1 MRVLLVDQIAKVN
14 YKYSYSLANALKKNG
29 ADVDFVIDKKQ
40 EPEGCVCNRIN
51 LFNTDE
57 KNIGKIKK
65 AINYVAS
72 MGRICRMMK
81 GYDVLHT
88 QWIIFSPV
96 DWFYLRKIKKMQKK
110 LIVTIH
116 DILPFDQ
123 KFYDCFFHKKIYEM
137 ADEIIVQAPD
147 NVARFHEL
155 FPDCKVPVHMI
166 AHGHFLQYADIY
178 QKDEAKEKIG
188 ISKDKFVYLFF
199 GQIKTVKGV
208 DYLLK
213 AYAKLLKQYP
223 EMKKDVE
230 LVIAGSV
237 WKADFSVCEE
247 IIKEEKL
254 KEGLQLDIRYIPDEE
269 VGVYYSAADVCV
281 LPYLEVYQSGVLQL
295 TYAYHKTPIVT
306 KIPAFTDIVTEERGF
321 LCEPKDADD
330 LVKALRDAYEKRE
343 CLYEMAERGY
353 AYIAKRFDWDEIAR
367 EIVKLY

>member
-1 MRVLLVDQIAKVN
+1 MRVLFVDQIAKVN
-14 YKYSYSLANALKKNG
+14 YKYSFNLANALKKNG
-29 ADVDFVIDKKQ
+29 ADVEFVIDKKQ
-40 EPEGCVCNRIN
+40 EAEGCICNRIN

-57 KNIGKIKK
+57 KNIGKLKK
-65 AINYVAS
+65 AVNYVIS

-81 GYDVLHT
+81 EYDVIHT

-96 DWFYLRKIKKMQKK
+96 DWFYLRKIKRMKKK
-110 LIVTIH
+110 LVMTIH
-116 DILPFDQ
+116 DILPFEQ
-123 KFYDCFFHKKIYEM
+123 KFYDYFFHKKIYEM

-147 NVARFHEL
+147 NVTRFHEL

-166 AHGHFLQYADIY
+166 AHGNFLQYANI
-178 QKDEAKEKIG
+178 QPRGEARKRLG

-199 GQIKTVKGV
+199 GQIKKIKGV

-223 EMKKDVE
+223 ELKKEVE

-237 WKADFSVCEE
+237 WKMDFSVCER
-247 IIKEEKL
+247 IIQEENL
-254 KEGLQLDIRYIPDEE
+254 TEGVRLDIRYIPDDE

-306 KIPAFTDIVTEERGF
+306 RIPVFQDIVTEDRGV
-321 LCEPKDADD
+321 LCEPKDVDD
-330 LVKALRDAYEKRE
+330 LARALRDVYYERE
-343 CLYEMAERGY
+343 RLHEKAECGY
-353 AYIAKRFDWDEIAR
+353 SYIEREFDWDKIAG
-367 EIVKLY
+367 EIVRLY